1 MTATP
6 SLQSSVPT
14 FSLATLRAAL
24 AELTAERPERAC
36 RLQRA
41 AYLVA
46 FRVIERAETPGCW
59 WVQSETDDAQQYFV
73 VDVGGGRFT
82 CRCPDAERR
91 GHPCKHSLAVML
103 HQRAERRDAEAT
115 DPTGDPANVTAFP
128 ERAYSD
134 DECFVLTPKGQ
145 AALGDPDPDPPAGP
159 PLGPAWGECRYCG
172 DPCWLAPSGAG
183 ACCIG

>member
-1 MTATP
+1 MTPRFPQA
-6 SLQSSVPT
+6 QSSAPT
-14 FSLATLRAAL
+14 FSLATLRTVL
-24 AELTAERPERAC
+24 AEMTAERPDRAC

-73 VDVGGGRFT
+73 VDVGGDRFT

-103 HQRAERRDAEAT
+103 HQRAERLDAEQS
-115 DPTGDPANVTAFP
+115 DPTNNVIPFPVPAYDPDADRF
-128 ERAYSD
+128 E
-134 DECFVLTPKGQ
+134 LTPKGY
-145 AALGDPDPDPPAGP
+145 AALADETLLPA
-159 PLGPAWGECRYCG
+159 
-172 DPCWLAPSGAG
+172 
-183 ACCIG
+183 